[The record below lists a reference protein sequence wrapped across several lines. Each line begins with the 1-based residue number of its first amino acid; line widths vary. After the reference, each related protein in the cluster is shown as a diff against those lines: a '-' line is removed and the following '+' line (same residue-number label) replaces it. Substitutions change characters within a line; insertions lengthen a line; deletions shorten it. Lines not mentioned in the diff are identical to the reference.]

1 MIEDDEN
8 REKLAVITRWYTTH
22 NVSELTSL
30 EDYIGRM
37 KEGQKYIYFLGGEE
51 K

>member
-1 MIEDDEN
+1 MIEDDQN
-8 REKLAVITRWYTTH
+8 RDKLAVITRWYTTN

-30 EDYIGRM
+30 EDYISRM